1 MDIIPT
7 FASDYQQCP
16 TQMPTKMNTRIFRCV
31 IALVC
36 LAMSSVA
43 NAASGTTSEA
53 VTAETYEYEP
63 GLLDAYIGLKNNTD
77 DTVTSLS
84 FQISYFDMD
93 GNQLDYEDFNTHTAI
108 EPGLAKKVKI
118 PANEPLR
125 YSKYMR
131 DFKIKFRLKA
141 VNGKAVSGDWQI
153 PSKDKDIEPTTRPAN
168 PPIPPAYERTSGFSG
183 LMMVII
189 MGIPLLGILAGLYV
203 LVASMAKRRNRS
215 AALWVLIALVST
227 PVLAAVILLCIGSDT
242 HNQPRS

>member
-1 MDIIPT
+1 MPANMD
-7 FASDYQQCP
+7 
-16 TQMPTKMNTRIFRCV
+16 TRIFRYV
-31 IALVC
+31 IALLC
-36 LAMSSVA
+36 LALSSVA
-43 NAASGTTSEA
+43 SAANDKATEP
-53 VTAETYEYEP
+53 VTAGTYEHDP
-63 GLLDAYIGLKNNTD
+63 GLSDAYIGLKNNTNYAIK
-77 DTVTSLS
+77 SLS

-108 EPGLAKKVKI
+108 EPGLAK
-118 PANEPLR
+118 EPLR
-125 YSKYMR
+125 QSWYMR
-131 DFKIKFRLKA
+131 DFKIKFRLKE
-141 VNGKAVSGDWQI
+141 VNGKEVNGDWQI

-215 AALWVLIALVST
+215 AALWVIIALVST

-242 HNQPRS
+242 RNLPPP

>member
-1 MDIIPT
+1 MD
-7 FASDYQQCP
+7 
-16 TQMPTKMNTRIFRCV
+16 TRIFRYV
-31 IALVC
+31 IALLC
-36 LAMSSVA
+36 LALSSVA
-43 NAASGTTSEA
+43 SAANDKATEP
-53 VTAETYEYEP
+53 VTAGTYEHDP
-63 GLLDAYIGLKNNTD
+63 GLSDAYIGLKNNTNYAIK
-77 DTVTSLS
+77 SLS

-108 EPGLAKKVKI
+108 EPGLAKKIKI

-125 YSKYMR
+125 QSWYMR
-131 DFKIKFRLKA
+131 DFKIKFRLKE
-141 VNGKAVSGDWQI
+141 VNGKEVNGDWQI

-215 AALWVLIALVST
+215 AALWVIIALVST

-242 HNQPRS
+242 RNLPPP

>member
-1 MDIIPT
+1 MPANMD
-7 FASDYQQCP
+7 
-16 TQMPTKMNTRIFRCV
+16 TRIFRYV
-31 IALVC
+31 IALLC
-36 LAMSSVA
+36 LALSSVA
-43 NAASGTTSEA
+43 SAANDKATEP
-53 VTAETYEYEP
+53 VTAGTYEHDP
-63 GLLDAYIGLKNNTD
+63 GLSDAYIGLKNNTNYAIK
-77 DTVTSLS
+77 SLS

-108 EPGLAKKVKI
+108 EPGLAKKIKI

-125 YSKYMR
+125 QSWYMR
-131 DFKIKFRLKA
+131 DFKIKFRLKE
-141 VNGKAVSGDWQI
+141 VNGKEVNGDWQI

-215 AALWVLIALVST
+215 AALWVIIALVST

-242 HNQPRS
+242 RNLPPP

>member
-1 MDIIPT
+1 MPANMD
-7 FASDYQQCP
+7 
-16 TQMPTKMNTRIFRCV
+16 TRIFRYV
-31 IALVC
+31 IALLC
-36 LAMSSVA
+36 LALSSVA
-43 NAASGTTSEA
+43 SAANDKATEP
-53 VTAETYEYEP
+53 VTAGTYEHDP
-63 GLLDAYIGLKNNTD
+63 GLSDAYIGLKNNTNYAIK
-77 DTVTSLS
+77 SLS

-108 EPGLAKKVKI
+108 EPGLAKKIKI

-125 YSKYMR
+125 QSWYMR
-131 DFKIKFRLKA
+131 DFEIKFRLKE
-141 VNGKAVSGDWQI
+141 VNGKEVNGDWQI

-215 AALWVLIALVST
+215 AALWVIIALVST

-242 HNQPRS
+242 RNLPPP